1 MDALHTA
8 TDADEVPSHGRRG
21 SAEDSGR
28 RREIDV
34 APQPHDPI
42 AWHIRLPQA
51 KTILQKPT
59 PRAETPQR
67 RLSLAVARISLSL
80 TGEALSRRWRLGFWN
95 MASTAEGPSPSFICA
110 RKSQRIPRVRD
121 EGCCANS
128 GERPG
133 SRCFYRELE
142 DDPGVWGLPG
152 GEWSGTHGCC
162 LKGPTRR

>member
-8 TDADEVPSHGRRG
+8 TNADEVPSHGRRG
-21 SAEDSGR
+21 SEEDSGR

-80 TGEALSRRWRLGFWN
+80 TSEALSRRWRLGF
-95 MASTAEGPSPSFICA
+95 
-110 RKSQRIPRVRD
+110 R
-121 EGCCANS
+121 
-128 GERPG
+128 
-133 SRCFYRELE
+133 
-142 DDPGVWGLPG
+142 
-152 GEWSGTHGCC
+152 
-162 LKGPTRR
+162 

>member
-1 MDALHTA
+1 MKYPVTEEGDPRRILVDGEKLTLLH
-8 TDADEVPSHGRRG
+8 SHTTQLLGTYG
-21 SAEDSGR
+21 FPR
-28 RREIDV
+28 RRQYSKSQLREQR
-34 APQPHDPI
+34 P
-42 AWHIRLPQA
+42 
-51 KTILQKPT
+51 
-59 PRAETPQR
+59 PQR

-121 EGCCANS
+121 EGCSANS

-142 DDPGVWGLPG
+142 DDPEVWGPPG
-152 GEWSGTHGCC
+152 GEWSGTRRCC